1 MTFAVFIIFLLACAV
16 LALTPGPSMALLL
29 ANTTRYGGRAG
40 IFTWGGNISG
50 LCLLVLIATLGMNSI
65 MIFMAEWFDWLRWV
79 GAVYLIWLGFN
90 AIRSAIRAEHKDLIE
105 RQGKH
110 YFREGLFVS
119 LSNPKVLLFLGA
131 FFPQFINQN
140 SNITYQ
146 LVLLAVTFIIA
157 IGLIDLTCV
166 AIASRLTSVMSNNK
180 RRFAD
185 GISGSLLILGGLW
198 LATARK
204 S

>member
-1 MTFAVFIIFLLACAV
+1 MTFAVFAVFVLACAV

-29 ANTTRYGGRAG
+29 ANTTRYGGGAG
-40 IFTWGGNISG
+40 LFTWSGNMTG
-50 LCLLVLIATLGMNSI
+50 LCLLVVIAILGMNSI
-65 MIFMAEWFDWLRWV
+65 MIFMSEWFDWLRWI
-79 GAVYLIWLGFN
+79 GAVYLIWLGAN
-90 AIRSAIRAEHKDLIE
+90 AIYSAIKGHNEELLAKR
-105 RQGKH
+105 GKH
-110 YFREGLFVS
+110 YFRQGLFVS

-140 SNITYQ
+140 NNITSQ
-146 LVLLAVTFIIA
+146 LVLLAMTFIIVM
-157 IGLIDLTCV
+157 GLIDFTCV
-166 AIASRLTSVMSNNK
+166 IIASRLTSLMSDSK